1 MKGHLSLKLFH
12 LTLMC
17 RCTVVCLTRTSIR
30 HRWCVRAHHFCLLQV
45 SILLPRSHAYLNGSP
60 PTSTLLVCA
69 ISSKFYTA
77 RPELHPRLT
86 SLAKSLA
93 FSVPEKGYKS
103 VEIVQAYLLL
113 TLWGCGPVERYEH
126 DKTWLLLG
134 MGIRLVIVDSYYYP
148 TLMIPNVIPCQN
160 RYGLELT

>member
-1 MKGHLSLKLFH
+1 MHCGLLDPDFHTPSLVCSRSPFL
-12 LTLMC
+12 LT
-17 RCTVVCLTRTSIR
+17 TSK
-30 HRWCVRAHHFCLLQV
+30 CFCLRL
-45 SILLPRSHAYLNGSP
+45 SHAYLNGSP